1 MQVSTNDFRKG
12 MKIEVDGAPY
22 AIVDFQH
29 VKPGKG
35 GAFVRTKLKHLRL
48 GTVID
53 RTFRAEE
60 KVPLVNFEEKRMQFL
75 YRDDRFHFMDLE
87 TYDQIALS
95 EDEVRDA
102 RQFLQENTE
111 VEVLYVD
118 GAPIGIELP
127 NFVDLVVVKTEPGV
141 RGDTA
146 SGGSKPAT
154 LETGAV
160 VSVPLFI
167 NEGDVLRVD
176 TRTGAYISR
185 TAAAAGAGEE
195 RGKAQRRCGPSPQR
209 GAAAHR
215 SRAGA
220 RPVGTGGEPGGNPHP
235 YPAGGGSRRG
245 ARRADPAGAGRES
258 RGPPRH
264 RRGTHGRHLLP
275 GAFPDHRP
283 VREGGGRH
291 QGRAGALH
299 HRSHEAHERDRIEG
313 GRPDLQDPGRE
324 RSTGRVRP
332 TPLPPRTQGLTRR
345 KSQWRPVPTAG
356 QLSSAP
362 SPGARRA
369 GPRRCGRRQAPSGA
383 PRGYS
388 APSLSRCS
396 PFPSPVPRSSGSLPR
411 RPTSRAIPEPGSSG
425 CRPRGPNSPRSPS
438 SRKRESGSTAPA
450 SIPTPA
456 SASPTPWSESE
467 KTRSSART
475 WRAASRA
482 GAGRASAPGRPR
494 RPVFSSTRGSS
505 RSPNPRPS

>member
-95 EDEVRDA
+95 EDEVGDA

-111 VEVLYVD
+111 VEMLYVD

-185 TAAAAGAGEE
+185 TAAAAGAG
-195 RGKAQRRCGPSPQR
+195 
-209 GAAAHR
+209 
-215 SRAGA
+215 
-220 RPVGTGGEPGGNPHP
+220 
-235 YPAGGGSRRG
+235 
-245 ARRADPAGAGRES
+245 
-258 RGPPRH
+258 
-264 RRGTHGRHLLP
+264 
-275 GAFPDHRP
+275 
-283 VREGGGRH
+283 
-291 QGRAGALH
+291 
-299 HRSHEAHERDRIEG
+299 
-313 GRPDLQDPGRE
+313 
-324 RSTGRVRP
+324 
-332 TPLPPRTQGLTRR
+332 
-345 KSQWRPVPTAG
+345 
-356 QLSSAP
+356 
-362 SPGARRA
+362 
-369 GPRRCGRRQAPSGA
+369 
-383 PRGYS
+383 
-388 APSLSRCS
+388 
-396 PFPSPVPRSSGSLPR
+396 
-411 RPTSRAIPEPGSSG
+411 
-425 CRPRGPNSPRSPS
+425 
-438 SRKRESGSTAPA
+438 
-450 SIPTPA
+450 
-456 SASPTPWSESE
+456 
-467 KTRSSART
+467 
-475 WRAASRA
+475 
-482 GAGRASAPGRPR
+482 
-494 RPVFSSTRGSS
+494 
-505 RSPNPRPS
+505 